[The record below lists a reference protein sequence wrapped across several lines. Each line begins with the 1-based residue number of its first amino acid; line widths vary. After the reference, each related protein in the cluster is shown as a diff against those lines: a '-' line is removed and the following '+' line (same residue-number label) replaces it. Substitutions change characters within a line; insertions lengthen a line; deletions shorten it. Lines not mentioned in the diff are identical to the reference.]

1 MSSTRRVLVIGSGG
15 REHALSEALLASPSV
30 ERVVVAPG
38 NAGTGRGGQ
47 LHPGKSLSNQS
58 GAPLDVARAE
68 KPDLVVIGPEVPLCD
83 GLADVLA
90 HEGFVVYGPSKAAAR
105 LEGSKAFMKS
115 FAERHGIRSA
125 RHVTVTDEESA
136 ERAIRDFPTAPVIK
150 ADGLCAGKGVVVAET
165 HDEAIA
171 AAKEMLSGQ
180 RFGDAGRSVVV
191 EERLLGIEAS
201 VHAICDGKRAFL
213 LPVARDHKRIGDG
226 DTGPNTGGM
235 GTYAPA
241 PFSHAGLLER
251 VERTIM
257 TPSVEGMRADG
268 HPFVGTLFAGLMV
281 SPQGE
286 PVLLEFNV
294 RFGDPE
300 TQVLLNVVDGDF
312 AELLS
317 SAARGSSSR
326 DAVRAS
332 SDHAACVVLA
342 AAGYPGTPRTGDPI
356 HGLDAAATL
365 DGARVYHA
373 GTKRDGELI
382 VTSGGRVLGV
392 TARGSSLSK
401 ARSLAYEAASRI
413 EFAGMRFRR
422 DIAGTG

>member
-1 MSSTRRVLVIGSGG
+1 MSSTSRVLVIGSGG
-15 REHALSEALLASPSV
+15 REHALAEALLASPSV

-38 NAGTGRGGQ
+38 NAGTARGSWQ
-47 LHPGKSLSNQS
+47 HPEKSLSNQA
-58 GAPLDVARAE
+58 GTPLDVARAVQ
-68 KPDLVVIGPEVPLCD
+68 PDLVVIGPEAALCD
-83 GLADVLA
+83 GLADLFG
-90 HEGFVVYGPSKAAAR
+90 HEGFAVYGPSKDAAR

-125 RHVTVTDEESA
+125 RHVTVKDLASA
-136 ERAIRDFPTAPVIK
+136 ERAIRDFPSAPVIK
-150 ADGLCAGKGVVVAET
+150 ADGLCAGKGVVVAVT

-171 AAKEMLSGQ
+171 AADEMLSGQ
-180 RFGDAGRSVVV
+180 RFGDAGRSVVI
-191 EERLLGIEAS
+191 EERLLGVEAS
-201 VHAICDGKRAFL
+201 VHAICDGERAFL

-241 PFSHAGLLER
+241 PFTHAGLLER
-251 VERTIM
+251 VERSIV
-257 TPSVEGMRADG
+257 TPAVEGMRADG
-268 HPFVGTLFAGLMV
+268 HPFRGTLYAGLMV
-281 SPQGE
+281 TPEGE

-317 SAARGSSSR
+317 SAARGNLSQN
-326 DAVRAS
+326 AVRPS
-332 SDHAACVVLA
+332 GDHATCVVLA
-342 AAGYPGTPRTGDPI
+342 AAGYPGTPRSGDAI
-356 HGLDAAATL
+356 HGLDAAAAL

-373 GTKRDGELI
+373 GTKLDGERV

-392 TARGSSLSK
+392 TARASSLAK
-401 ARSLAYEAASRI
+401 ARALAYDAASRI
-413 EFAGMRFRR
+413 EFAGMLFRR
-422 DIAGTG
+422 DIAGSG